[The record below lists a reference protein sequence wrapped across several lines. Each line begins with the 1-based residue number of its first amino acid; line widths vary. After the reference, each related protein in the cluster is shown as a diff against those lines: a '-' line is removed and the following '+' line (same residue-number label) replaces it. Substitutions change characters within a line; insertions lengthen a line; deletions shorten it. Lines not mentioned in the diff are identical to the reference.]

1 MMKSA
6 DAGIE
11 TAIINILNMLQYL
24 NENMN
29 MTRKEI

>member
-1 MMKSA
+1 MMKPA

-29 MTRKEI
+29 ITRKEI

>member
-1 MMKSA
+1 MMKLA

-29 MTRKEI
+29 ITRKEI